1 MIEEVKNAA
10 SWKYVISDLNNEEI
24 VGTLYEK
31 ELKKTSQTEFRVEK
45 NDYKKTIDCVLNRRV
60 ITVHSPAGLI

>member
-10 SWKYVISDLNNEEI
+10 SWKYAISDLNNEEI

-45 NDYKKTIDCVLNRRV
+45 MTIKRQ
-60 ITVHSPAGLI
+60 